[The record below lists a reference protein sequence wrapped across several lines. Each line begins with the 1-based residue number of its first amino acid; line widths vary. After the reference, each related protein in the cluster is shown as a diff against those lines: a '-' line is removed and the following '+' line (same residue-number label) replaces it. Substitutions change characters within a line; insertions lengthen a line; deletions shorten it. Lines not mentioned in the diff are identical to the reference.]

1 MHRAAAES
9 TSAALTACNT
19 YPLAAARRHP
29 IALPT
34 TAYHHT
40 RGRPPRRH
48 TSTGGAR
55 KPLAH
60 TGGYYRQ

>member
-48 TSTGGAR
+48 TST
-55 KPLAH
+55 
-60 TGGYYRQ
+60 